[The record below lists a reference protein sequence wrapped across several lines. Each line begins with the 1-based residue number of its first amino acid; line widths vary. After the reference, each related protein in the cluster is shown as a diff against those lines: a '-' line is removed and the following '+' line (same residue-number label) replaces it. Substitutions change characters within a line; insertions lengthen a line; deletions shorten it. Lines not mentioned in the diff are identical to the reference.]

1 MSTDTGLGEDS
12 PTKMTIILT
21 HEPGSEWWGVKDKST
36 GVATQGKSRQ
46 EALENLD
53 EALAGY
59 HGAGEPPTD
68 AQLREHEIDPENN
81 TSGSLEESDI
91 FH

>member
-1 MSTDTGLGEDS
+1 MSTDAGTNDNS
-12 PTKMTIILT
+12 TTTVTIILT
-21 HEPGSEWWGVKDKST
+21 HEPGSEWWSVRDKET
-36 GVATQGKSRQ
+36 GVATQGKSRH

-68 AQLREHEIDPENN
+68 EELREAGIDPENN
-81 TSGSLEESDI
+81 TSGSLEDSDI

>member
-1 MSTDTGLGEDS
+1 MSTDTETNNNSTATVRIL
-12 PTKMTIILT
+12 LT
-21 HEPGSEWWGVKDKST
+21 HEPGSEWWRVKDEET

-59 HGAGEPPTD
+59 HGAGDPPTD
-68 AQLREHEIDPENN
+68 EELRKSGIDPENN
-81 TSGSLEESDI
+81 TSGSLEDSDI